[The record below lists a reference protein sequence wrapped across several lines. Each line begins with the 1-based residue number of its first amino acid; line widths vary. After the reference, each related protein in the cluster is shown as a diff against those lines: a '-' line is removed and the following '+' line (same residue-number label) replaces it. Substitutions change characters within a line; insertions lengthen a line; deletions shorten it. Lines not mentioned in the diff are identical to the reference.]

1 MSKAIQISEYGGPEV
16 LRLVDVEVGDPGP
29 GEVRVRH
36 HACGI
41 NFIDVYQRTGLYQN
55 PLPLIPGGEGA
66 GVVEAVGAGVTHLA
80 VGDRVAYAAPKPGG
94 YCEVRVL
101 NATHVCRLP
110 DEIDFETGAAM
121 MLKGLTVEYLLR
133 RTLPVEGLA
142 PGDAILFHAAAG
154 GVGLIACQWAKAL
167 GLELIGTAGSDEKC
181 ALATEY
187 GAAHMI
193 NYRREDF
200 VERVRQITGGK
211 GVKVVYDS
219 VGKDTFDG
227 SLSCLRP
234 FGLMAVFGN
243 ASGAPAPVS
252 PGVLAAKGSL
262 YLTRPTLFTHLAT
275 RERTQAMADELFE
288 VVRAGTVKIRIDQR
302 YPLAQAAQAQ
312 RDLEARRTTGCS
324 VLLT

>member
-1 MSKAIQISEYGGPEV
+1 MSQAIQISEYGGPEV
-16 LRLVDVEVGDPGP
+16 LRLVDVTVGDPGP

-41 NFIDVYQRTGLYQN
+41 NFIDIYQRTGLYQN

-66 GVVEAVGAGVTHLA
+66 GVVQAVGDGVTHLA
-80 VGDRVAYAAPKPGG
+80 VGDRVAYAAPKPGS
-94 YCEVRVL
+94 YCQERVL

-121 MLKGLTVEYLLR
+121 MLKGLTVNYLLR

-142 PGDAILFHAAAG
+142 PGDAVLFHAAAG

-181 ALATEY
+181 ALAKEY
-187 GAAHMI
+187 GAAHVI

-200 VERVRQITGGK
+200 VARVREITGGK

-227 SLSCLRP
+227 SLACLRP

-243 ASGAPAPVS
+243 SSGPPAPVA
-252 PGVLAAKGSL
+252 PATLAAKGSL
-262 YLTRPTLFTHLAT
+262 YLTRPTLFTHAST

-288 VVRAGTVKIRIDQR
+288 VVHSGAVRIRIAQR

-324 VLLT
+324 VLTV

>member
-1 MSKAIQISEYGGPEV
+1 VSQAIQISEYGGPEV
-16 LRLVDVEVGDPGP
+16 LRLVDVTVGDPGP
-29 GEVRVRH
+29 GQVRVRH

-66 GVVEAVGAGVTHLA
+66 GVVEAVGEGVTHLA
-80 VGDRVAYAAPKPGG
+80 AGDRVAYAAPKPGA
-94 YCEVRVL
+94 YCEARVMDAL
-101 NATHVCRLP
+101 HVCKLP

-121 MLKGLTVEYLLR
+121 MLKGLTVNYLLR

-142 PGDAILFHAAAG
+142 PGDTILFHAAAG

-167 GLELIGTAGSDEKC
+167 GFELIGTAGSDEKC

-193 NYRREDF
+193 NYRSENF
-200 VERVRQITGGK
+200 VDRVKEITGGK

-227 SLSCLRP
+227 SLKSLAKR
-234 FGLMAVFGN
+234 GHMVLYGG
-243 ASGAPAPVS
+243 ASGPVAPVD
-252 PGVLAAKGSL
+252 PLALMRGGSL
-262 YLTRPTLFTHLAT
+262 YLTRPTLFDYTAET
-275 RERTQAMADELFE
+275 ADLDRAAAALFDLMGE
-288 VVRAGTVKIRIDQR
+288 GKLKVSIGQSFALKDAADAHRA
-302 YPLAQAAQAQ
+302 
-312 RDLEARRTTGCS
+312 LEARQTTGS
-324 VLLT
+324 TLLIP